1 MRWRALSTSKSLLY
15 LGMICIG
22 LLSGCSNKYPDNLYY
37 HVIEFDPN
45 GKIVDLYKDKRP
57 KNAPAPDQFNDI
69 LKNMQTCLAGKTDAR
84 VIVYVHG
91 GLNSPSDAIDAA
103 KEHLKEIT
111 TQDPN
116 CYPVFVIWDSGL
128 IDTYREHL
136 FDVRQGRN
144 NSETRAWGWVDWP
157 IYLVSDF
164 LVAIARAPTVWLQQ
178 GTTDSDS
185 VMAGV
190 ASIFSYN
197 RTQEVVQ
204 KHKEEKPTTRP
215 DNSGERAD
223 VWLERKNEVNAT
235 AFYLVLNRLYF
246 RDSQRPATQPSTQ
259 ISISIG
265 VDHSQPMDWVGRG
278 FIYAA
283 FLPFKLFFAPII
295 DGLGTPAWREMGR
308 RAQAIVDGSSDFT
321 VNGKT
326 KSDAIAKYVDQGT
339 GGGLDLF
346 ISKLADGAQPTQD
359 GKKPTWQV
367 TLIAHSAGTVVLNEV
382 LRRQIQREL
391 KGGSTLPVQNVVYMA
406 AACSIRDFTESV
418 IPFMELPKHQN
429 VNYYNLT
436 LHPSAETIEADG
448 YELVPRG
455 SLLCWIDDF
464 LTSPQNPLDRTLGR
478 WDNIVQTPYVFPESL
493 RGRVAIK
500 AFGLER
506 PITPTTKPI
515 LDPQIH
521 GDFTDSPFWEASFWK
536 PAAPLNPEG
545 SRIGVAEQEKER
557 LKAKAPEAANG
568 PSN

>member
-1 MRWRALSTSKSLLY
+1 
-15 LGMICIG
+15 MICVG
-22 LLSGCSNKYPDNLYY
+22 LLSGCTDDYPYNLYY

-57 KNAPAPDQFNDI
+57 KNAPAPDQFNEI
-69 LKNMQTCLAGKTDAR
+69 LKNMRTCLAGKTDAR

-91 GLNSPSDAIDAA
+91 GLNSPSDAIEVA
-103 KEHLKEIT
+103 KEHLKDIT

-128 IDTYREHL
+128 FDTYREHL
-136 FDVRQGRN
+136 FDVRQGCN

-197 RTQEVVQ
+197 RTQKIVQ
-204 KHKEEKPTTRP
+204 KHKEEGPTTRP

-321 VNGKT
+321 VNDKT
-326 KSDAIAKYVDQGT
+326 RSDAIAKYVDQGT

-346 ISKLADGAQPTQD
+346 ISKLAEGAQPTQD

-391 KGGSTLPVQNVVYMA
+391 KGGATLPVQNVVYMA

-493 RGRVAIK
+493 RGRIAIK

-521 GDFTDSPFWEASFWK
+521 GDFTDSPFWEATFWK
-536 PAAPLNPEG
+536 PTTPLNPEG
-545 SRIGVAEQEKER
+545 SRISIAEQEKER